1 MKRLFLL
8 LLLLVSSYSSEL
20 VINNSRAYIEDKPY
34 IIRCIEGY
42 KWIQFVYFSGRGFNY
57 ITDGN
62 PQQMFHTWDN
72 KSLPIECYK

>member
-1 MKRLFLL
+1 MNKLLLL

-20 VINNSRAYIEDKPY
+20 VINNSTTYVKDKPY
-34 IIRCIEGY
+34 IVRCIEGY
-42 KWIQFVYFSGRGFNY
+42 KWIQFIHLFEQDINY
-57 ITDGN
+57 IPDGN

>member
-1 MKRLFLL
+1 MKKLL
-8 LLLLVSSYSSEL
+8 LLLLLLISSYSSEL
-20 VINNSRAYIEDKPY
+20 VINNRTAYVEDKPY

-42 KWIQFVYFSGRGFNY
+42 KWIQFVHLFGRDINY
-57 ITDGN
+57 TPDGN